1 MDYTVHGVTSW
12 TRLSNFH
19 FTTEIGINIDEVF
32 MSVYVLSGFS
42 RVQLFAT
49 PWTTAYQAP
58 QAIEFFRQKCW
69 GGLSCPP
76 PRDLP
81 DSGMVLASPAL
92 QVDFLQLS
100 LQACLC
106 G

>member
-1 MDYTVHGVTSW
+1 MDYTVHGVTKSW
-12 TRLSNFH
+12 TRLSDFH

-32 MSVYVLSGFS
+32 MSVYMLSGFS

-49 PWTTAYQAP
+49 PWPTAYQAP
-58 QAIEFFRQKCW
+58 QAIELFWQKCW

-81 DSGMVLASPAL
+81 DPGMVLASPAL
-92 QVDFLQLS
+92 AGVLQLS
-100 LQACLC
+100 LQACFC